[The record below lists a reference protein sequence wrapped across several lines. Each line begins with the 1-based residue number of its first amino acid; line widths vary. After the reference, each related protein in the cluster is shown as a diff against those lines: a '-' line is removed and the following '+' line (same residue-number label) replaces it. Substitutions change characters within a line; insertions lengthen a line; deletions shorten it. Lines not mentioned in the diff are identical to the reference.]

1 MCYEGV
7 DVVSIWRNT
16 TEPPRSHRHWGSLI
30 SSLNFTVLFMTLNLQ
45 YSKFRTGKGHFLCS
59 VLLLY
64 QIIAIRE
71 LHFFH
76 SHYIYSIETISLW
89 YVNMCLLVACP
100 RCVIGDFMCMPVS
113 HKWFIHMDFPRPI
126 CFIGAWLFHIRQ
138 KLLVPRHKHRLN
150 SKRVGPWVRGDVLS
164 DF

>member
-16 TEPPRSHRHWGSLI
+16 TEPPRSHRYWGSLI
-30 SSLNFTVLFMTLNLQ
+30 YSLNFTVLNLQ
-45 YSKFRTGKGHFLCS
+45 YSKFRTGKGHFLCA

-71 LHFFH
+71 LHFFPF
-76 SHYIYSIETISLW
+76 SL
-89 YVNMCLLVACP
+89 YLFFRNYFPLICEHVSTS
-100 RCVIGDFMCMPVS
+100 CVIGDFMCMPVS

-138 KLLVPRHKHRLN
+138 KLLVPRHKHLLN
-150 SKRVGPWVRGDVLS
+150 NKRVGPRVRGDVLS